1 MSGLRRRPRS
11 VALLRLVY
19 RVGYRTLQAWSA
31 LTHPAARGVK
41 VLLRDGEGRVL
52 FVRHAYG
59 DREAWE
65 IPGGGAHRGETA
77 VDAARREAREEL
89 GVEGAAWERLAVV
102 EGVWHGRSEHLEV
115 FGAPWPGGP
124 VRRDPVEIAEAAW
137 WPLDAPPDR
146 LGPSTR
152 LTLAALGALVR

>member
-1 MSGLRRRPRS
+1 MTGLRRRPRS
-11 VALLRLVY
+11 AALLRLVY
-19 RVGYRTLQAWSA
+19 RVGYRALQARSA
-31 LTHPAARGVK
+31 LTHPSACGVK
-41 VLLRDGEGRVL
+41 CLLRDAEGRAL
-52 FVRHAYG
+52 LVRHAYG

-65 IPGGGAHRGETA
+65 IPGGGVHRGEA
-77 VDAARREAREEL
+77 FVDAARREAREEL
-89 GVEGAAWERLAVV
+89 GVEDAAWERLAVV
-102 EGVWHGRSEHLEV
+102 EGVWHGRSEHVEV

-152 LTLAALGALVR
+152 LALEAIGALVR